1 MSIEIIYENGKIT
14 TINHLNRRYEPVI
27 LTDLEREATDIIID
41 IISKSS
47 INQDFLTLERRTDKY
62 LSYILPEDY
71 DFLRIKVT
79 NRTKWF
85 SIDAWKT
92 FDTTLDDTRFD
103 CVENRNIRHWKFKLN
118 NINDLYSFSDLIISA
133 AQKKIN

>member
-1 MSIEIIYENGKIT
+1 MSIEIIYDHGKLIT
-14 TINHLNRRYEPVI
+14 KNNLNRRYEPIV
-27 LTDLEREATDIIID
+27 LTDFEKEATDIIID
-41 IISKSS
+41 IMNKSKM
-47 INQDFLTLERRTDKY
+47 NPEHLKLERRTDNY

-85 SIDAWKT
+85 SIDSWKT
-92 FDTTLDDTRFD
+92 FDTTSNDSRFNS
-103 CVENRNIRHWKFKLN
+103 VENRSIRHWKFKLN
-118 NINDLYSFSDLIISA
+118 NINDLYSFSDLITIA